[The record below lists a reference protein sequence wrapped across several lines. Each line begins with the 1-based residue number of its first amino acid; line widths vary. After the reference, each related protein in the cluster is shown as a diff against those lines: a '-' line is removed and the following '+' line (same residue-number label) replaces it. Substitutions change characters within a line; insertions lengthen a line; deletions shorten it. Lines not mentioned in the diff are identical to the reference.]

1 MTYSPQLPNELL
13 MHIIEYI
20 PSTHLSVFL
29 LVSRYTHQLVSGKA
43 YRKTIFPDTLPLSDI
58 MNFCQRHGSSLVTVK
73 LPHGKRYSDTFYM
86 LLFQLCPQL
95 NFLQSS
101 MTPKQLVR
109 FLFRTR
115 YPLTCFMMT
124 QHTPSS
130 SFSSCQQQQQHQQ
143 QYYRQQQH
151 QQYLQYG
158 GDELDELM
166 QVTQDL
172 YNVTKLTCCS
182 SIFLFPNHPIPD
194 STLTHISHYFHH
206 PGALRNAI
214 LPTFGPDLLSLT
226 LNMYDVLTVSVAQMI
241 AVKCPQLRYLH
252 IPQIKAEGLWLLL
265 HKCNTLVAIVVG
277 GVGGGGRHRSDDDI
291 RTMDAGGN
299 GDHNNMVVMMGGDD
313 RMMEGDDLDRHA
325 DHVIEE
331 DDGLPTG
338 NIQWINHENKKAV
351 ATVESHKRVW
361 CIHQQQQ
368 PQQHSSHSRR
378 LSWHIGILP
387 KR

>member
-1 MTYSPQLPNELL
+1 
-13 MHIIEYI
+13 
-20 PSTHLSVFL
+20 
-29 LVSRYTHQLVSGKA
+29 
-43 YRKTIFPDTLPLSDI
+43 
-58 MNFCQRHGSSLVTVK
+58 
-73 LPHGKRYSDTFYM
+73 M

-130 SFSSCQQQQQHQQ
+130 SLSSCQQQQYH
-143 QYYRQQQH
+143 RRQQH
-151 QQYLQYG
+151 QHYLQYG
-158 GDELDELM
+158 GDELDELI

-277 GVGGGGRHRSDDDI
+277 GVGGGGRNRPDDDI
-291 RTMDAGGN
+291 STMDAAAAIGN
-299 GDHNNMVVMMGGDD
+299 DDNMVVMMGGD
-313 RMMEGDDLDRHA
+313 EGIIQGDL

-331 DDGLPTG
+331 DNDLPTG

-368 PQQHSSHSRR
+368 QQQQHSSHSRR

>member
-1 MTYSPQLPNELL
+1 MKPLPQLPNELL
-13 MHIIEYI
+13 MHIIDYI

-29 LVSRYTHQLVSGKA
+29 LVCRYTHQLVSGKV

-58 MNFCQRHGSSLVTVK
+58 MHFCQRHGSSLVTVK

-95 NFLQSS
+95 NYLQSS
-101 MTPKQLVR
+101 MTPKQLQR
-109 FLFRTR
+109 FLLRTH

-130 SFSSCQQQQQHQQ
+130 TLLLSSAYHQLEQQRRQLQRQH
-143 QYYRQQQH
+143 
-151 QQYLQYG
+151 YLQYG
-158 GDELDELM
+158 NGDGLEELI

-226 LNMYDVLTVSVAQMI
+226 LNVYDILTVSVAQMI
-241 AVKCPQLRYLH
+241 SVKCPRLRYLH

-277 GVGGGGRHRSDDDI
+277 GVDGNDTDDNDTIMMIHSDDGAADDVGAR
-291 RTMDAGGN
+291 RTR
-299 GDHNNMVVMMGGDD
+299 DD
-313 RMMEGDDLDRHA
+313 DNEHDDL
-325 DHVIEE
+325 
-331 DDGLPTG
+331 PSS
-338 NIQWINHENKKAV
+338 NIQWINQENKKAV
-351 ATVESHKRVW
+351 ATVETHKRVW
-361 CIHQQQQ
+361 CIHQQQ
-368 PQQHSSHSRR
+368 HSSHSGR